1 MSNLALCF
9 VICRWVLFI
18 VIMICEEVVCFP
30 ASHCAIQ
37 LVVVFSFL
45 LVKCSIM
52 ICKGQGTLSVMQV
65 VPNVFQRC
73 NLVVPLYE
81 VLAEHKPISNGT
93 AQSELQ

>member
-1 MSNLALCF
+1 MFSCFSLCYPIGCCVF
-9 VICRWVLFI
+9 LF
-18 VIMICEEVVCFP
+18 
-30 ASHCAIQ
+30 
-37 LVVVFSFL
+37 VFSFFP
-45 LVKCSIM
+45 
-52 ICKGQGTLSVMQV
+52 QGTLSVMQV

>member
-1 MSNLALCF
+1 
-9 VICRWVLFI
+9 
-18 VIMICEEVVCFP
+18 
-30 ASHCAIQ
+30 
-37 LVVVFSFL
+37 
-45 LVKCSIM
+45 M

-93 AQSELQ
+93 AQSELQQSMVPFS